1 MWRIFSGRRRNHDLD
16 EEIQAHIDIEAKRLK
31 DDGVDPAVAAVAAQ
45 RSFGS
50 RAYVAERTRESWGG
64 AWLRSALQDLHYA
77 ARSFARTPGFS
88 AAAVVSLALGIGAAT
103 VVFSV
108 ADTIYLRPLPY
119 RAPDRLMFVAV
130 RMFGLEF
137 VLSPDY
143 VVWRRENS
151 VFQEFAAMG
160 ASGGQRAVLGSTDPM

>member
-1 MWRIFSGRRRNHDLD
+1 
-16 EEIQAHIDIEAKRLK
+16 EEIQAHIDIEAKRLH
-31 DDGVDPAVAAVAAQ
+31 DEGLGVEAASSAA
-45 RSFGS
+45 RRDFGS

-64 AWLRSALQDLHYA
+64 TWVRSALQDLHYA
-77 ARSFARTPGFS
+77 ARSFARSPGFS

-103 VVFSV
+103 VVFSI
-108 ADTIYLRPLPY
+108 ADTMYLRPLPY

-130 RMFGLEF
+130 RMLGLEF
-137 VLSPDY
+137 VLSPDF

-160 ASGGQRAVLGSTDPM
+160 ASGGQRAVLGITDPMEVRTT